1 MFVPFSLLPYRT
13 AYLGFL
19 LLNLLLLAL
28 AFLML
33 QPRLRGLSRVW
44 PGLPPALFLGFYPVA
59 LALMQGQDSIL
70 LLALLAAALVS
81 LERNRD
87 LTAGALAGVGLFR
100 FQIVVPIVLLF
111 LLWRRWRFVK
121 GFMFSA
127 ILVGLLS
134 FITSGWAETV
144 VFVHSLLSVG
154 AGLPAVPG
162 EINFPLRINIM
173 ANLRG
178 LIYGLAS
185 LRVPQRWLQ
194 VTTLLLSSLVVISVR
209 ARGRQQPGGDALVL
223 AITAGVVVSYYLFIH
238 DLSILLIPIVL
249 TLDRFISRNG
259 TGEPFGRAAA
269 AISALLFVAPMCIL
283 GIPAIL
289 IGIQLAGWVGF
300 FRVIVDGH
308 ADFRQLY
315 IAGYMVRTGHSH
327 QLYDYNAQKR
337 FQDALVSQEQIA
349 LPFNHLAYEALLFAA
364 FSMLPFKTAY
374 ISFLFFNVA
383 LLWVSFRLLRPR
395 LAALAGVWPWLPGAI
410 FISFLPISAAL
421 MQGQDSIVLLTLLA
435 GASVLLDQK
444 RDLPAGVL
452 VALGLA
458 KFQICLPIALLF
470 LAWRK

>member
-1 MFVPFSLLPYRT
+1 MLSSTDTVISQLSQFRRTHYVQDILLGILPIIFCMQFLAWLTFLPKALRGHADFRQLYVAGYMVRTGHRTQLYDYAAQTYFQNTLVSNDERALPFIRPAYQALMFVPFSLLPYRT

-19 LLNLLLLAL
+19 LLNVLLLAL
-28 AFLML
+28 AFLIL
-33 QPRLRGLSRVW
+33 QPRLRVLSRVW

-87 LTAGALAGVGLFR
+87 LTAGALAGVGLFK

-162 EINFPLRINIM
+162 GINFPLRINIM

-185 LRVPQRWLQ
+185 LRAPQRWLQ

-269 AISALLFVAPMCIL
+269 AISALLFVAPMCIFV
-283 GIPAIL
+283 IPAH
-289 IGIQLAGWVGF
+289 F
-300 FRVIVDGH
+300 
-308 ADFRQLY
+308 Y
-315 IAGYMVRTGHSH
+315 
-327 QLYDYNAQKR
+327 
-337 FQDALVSQEQIA
+337 LVSVLICA
-349 LPFNHLAYEALLFAA
+349 
-364 FSMLPFKTAY
+364 
-374 ISFLFFNVA
+374 FLFV
-383 LLWVSFRLLRPR
+383 LMKLMKRLPEQSWQ
-395 LAALAGVWPWLPGAI
+395 AE
-410 FISFLPISAAL
+410 
-421 MQGQDSIVLLTLLA
+421 
-435 GASVLLDQK
+435 
-444 RDLPAGVL
+444 
-452 VALGLA
+452 
-458 KFQICLPIALLF
+458 
-470 LAWRK
+470 

>member
-1 MFVPFSLLPYRT
+1 MLSSTDTVISQLSQFRRTHYVQDILLGILPIIFCMQFLAWLTFLPKALRGHADFRQLYVAGYMVRTGHRTQLYDYAAQAYFQNTLVSNDERALPFIRPAYQALMFVPFSLLPYRT

-87 LTAGALAGVGLFR
+87 LTAGALAGVGLFK

-185 LRVPQRWLQ
+185 LRAPQRWLQ

-209 ARGRQQPGGDALVL
+209 ARGRQQRGGGALVL
-223 AITAGVVVSYYLFIH
+223 AITAGVLVSYYLFIH

-269 AISALLFVAPMCIL
+269 AISALLFVAPMCIFV
-283 GIPAIL
+283 IPAH
-289 IGIQLAGWVGF
+289 F
-300 FRVIVDGH
+300 
-308 ADFRQLY
+308 Y
-315 IAGYMVRTGHSH
+315 
-327 QLYDYNAQKR
+327 
-337 FQDALVSQEQIA
+337 LVSVLICA
-349 LPFNHLAYEALLFAA
+349 
-364 FSMLPFKTAY
+364 
-374 ISFLFFNVA
+374 FLFV
-383 LLWVSFRLLRPR
+383 LMKRLPEQSWQ
-395 LAALAGVWPWLPGAI
+395 AE
-410 FISFLPISAAL
+410 
-421 MQGQDSIVLLTLLA
+421 
-435 GASVLLDQK
+435 
-444 RDLPAGVL
+444 
-452 VALGLA
+452 
-458 KFQICLPIALLF
+458 
-470 LAWRK
+470 

>member
-1 MFVPFSLLPYRT
+1 VQDILLGILPIIFCMQFLAWLTFLPKALRGHADFRQLYVAGYMVRTGHRTQLYDYAAQTFFQNALVSNGELALPFIRPAYQALLFVPFSLFSYRT

-19 LLNLLLLAL
+19 LLNVLLLAL
-28 AFLML
+28 AFLIL

-87 LTAGALAGVGLFR
+87 LTAGALAGVGLFK

-185 LRVPQRWLQ
+185 LRAPQRWLQ
-194 VTTLLLSSLVVISVR
+194 VTTLLLSSIVVISVR
-209 ARGRQQPGGDALVL
+209 ARGRQQRGGDALVL

-269 AISALLFVAPMCIL
+269 AISALLFVAPMCIFV
-283 GIPAIL
+283 IPAH
-289 IGIQLAGWVGF
+289 F
-300 FRVIVDGH
+300 
-308 ADFRQLY
+308 Y
-315 IAGYMVRTGHSH
+315 
-327 QLYDYNAQKR
+327 
-337 FQDALVSQEQIA
+337 LVSVLICA
-349 LPFNHLAYEALLFAA
+349 
-364 FSMLPFKTAY
+364 
-374 ISFLFFNVA
+374 FLFV
-383 LLWVSFRLLRPR
+383 LMKRLPEQSWQ
-395 LAALAGVWPWLPGAI
+395 AE
-410 FISFLPISAAL
+410 
-421 MQGQDSIVLLTLLA
+421 
-435 GASVLLDQK
+435 
-444 RDLPAGVL
+444 
-452 VALGLA
+452 
-458 KFQICLPIALLF
+458 
-470 LAWRK
+470 

>member
-1 MFVPFSLLPYRT
+1 MQDILLGILPIIFCMQFLAWLTFLPKALRGHADFRQLYVAGYMVRTGHRTQLYDYAAQAYFQNTLVSNDERALPFIRPAYQALMFVPFSLLPYRT

-87 LTAGALAGVGLFR
+87 LTAGALAGVGLFK

-194 VTTLLLSSLVVISVR
+194 VTTLLLSSIVVISVR
-209 ARGRQQPGGDALVL
+209 ARGRQQRGGDALVL

-269 AISALLFVAPMCIL
+269 AISALLFVAPMCIFV
-283 GIPAIL
+283 IPAH
-289 IGIQLAGWVGF
+289 F
-300 FRVIVDGH
+300 
-308 ADFRQLY
+308 Y
-315 IAGYMVRTGHSH
+315 
-327 QLYDYNAQKR
+327 
-337 FQDALVSQEQIA
+337 LVSVLICA
-349 LPFNHLAYEALLFAA
+349 
-364 FSMLPFKTAY
+364 
-374 ISFLFFNVA
+374 FLFV
-383 LLWVSFRLLRPR
+383 LMKRLSEQSRQ
-395 LAALAGVWPWLPGAI
+395 AE
-410 FISFLPISAAL
+410 
-421 MQGQDSIVLLTLLA
+421 
-435 GASVLLDQK
+435 
-444 RDLPAGVL
+444 
-452 VALGLA
+452 
-458 KFQICLPIALLF
+458 
-470 LAWRK
+470 

>member
-1 MFVPFSLLPYRT
+1 MQDILLGILPIIFCMQFLAWLTFLPKALRGHADFRQLYVAGYMVRTGHRTQLYDYAAQTYFQNTLVSNDERALPFIRPAYQALMFVPFSLLPYRT

-19 LLNLLLLAL
+19 LLNVLLLAL
-28 AFLML
+28 AFLIL

-87 LTAGALAGVGLFR
+87 LTAGALAGVGLFK

-185 LRVPQRWLQ
+185 LRAPQRWLQ

-209 ARGRQQPGGDALVL
+209 ARGRQQRGGDALVL

-269 AISALLFVAPMCIL
+269 AISALLFVAPMCIFV
-283 GIPAIL
+283 IPAH
-289 IGIQLAGWVGF
+289 F
-300 FRVIVDGH
+300 
-308 ADFRQLY
+308 Y
-315 IAGYMVRTGHSH
+315 
-327 QLYDYNAQKR
+327 
-337 FQDALVSQEQIA
+337 LVSVLICA
-349 LPFNHLAYEALLFAA
+349 
-364 FSMLPFKTAY
+364 
-374 ISFLFFNVA
+374 FLFV
-383 LLWVSFRLLRPR
+383 LMKRLPEQSWQ
-395 LAALAGVWPWLPGAI
+395 AE
-410 FISFLPISAAL
+410 
-421 MQGQDSIVLLTLLA
+421 
-435 GASVLLDQK
+435 
-444 RDLPAGVL
+444 
-452 VALGLA
+452 
-458 KFQICLPIALLF
+458 
-470 LAWRK
+470 

>member
-1 MFVPFSLLPYRT
+1 MLSSTGTVVSELNQFRRTHYVQDILLGILPIIFCMQFLAWLTFLPKALRGHADFRQLYVAGYMVRTGHRTQLYDYAAQAYFQNTLVSNDERALPFIRPAYQALMFVPFSLLPYRT

-19 LLNLLLLAL
+19 LLNVLLLAL
-28 AFLML
+28 AFLIL

-87 LTAGALAGVGLFR
+87 LTAGALAGVGLFK

-185 LRVPQRWLQ
+185 LRLPQRWLQ
-194 VTTLLLSSLVVISVR
+194 VTTLLLSSIVVISVR
-209 ARGRQQPGGDALVL
+209 ARGRQQRGGDALVL

-269 AISALLFVAPMCIL
+269 AISALLFVAPMCIFV
-283 GIPAIL
+283 IPAH
-289 IGIQLAGWVGF
+289 F
-300 FRVIVDGH
+300 
-308 ADFRQLY
+308 Y
-315 IAGYMVRTGHSH
+315 
-327 QLYDYNAQKR
+327 
-337 FQDALVSQEQIA
+337 LVSVLICA
-349 LPFNHLAYEALLFAA
+349 
-364 FSMLPFKTAY
+364 
-374 ISFLFFNVA
+374 FLFV
-383 LLWVSFRLLRPR
+383 LMKRLPEQSWQ
-395 LAALAGVWPWLPGAI
+395 AE
-410 FISFLPISAAL
+410 
-421 MQGQDSIVLLTLLA
+421 
-435 GASVLLDQK
+435 
-444 RDLPAGVL
+444 
-452 VALGLA
+452 
-458 KFQICLPIALLF
+458 
-470 LAWRK
+470 

>member
-1 MFVPFSLLPYRT
+1 MLSSTGTVVSELSQFRRTHYVQDILLGILPIIFCMQFLAWLTFLPKALRGHADFRQLYVAGYMVRTGHRTQLYDYAAQTYFQNTLVSNDERALPFIRPAYQALMFVPFSLLPYRT

-28 AFLML
+28 AFLIL

-87 LTAGALAGVGLFR
+87 LTAGALAGVGLFK

-185 LRVPQRWLQ
+185 LRAPQRWLQ

-209 ARGRQQPGGDALVL
+209 ARGRQQRGGDALVL

-269 AISALLFVAPMCIL
+269 AISALLFVAPMCIFV
-283 GIPAIL
+283 IPAH
-289 IGIQLAGWVGF
+289 F
-300 FRVIVDGH
+300 
-308 ADFRQLY
+308 Y
-315 IAGYMVRTGHSH
+315 
-327 QLYDYNAQKR
+327 
-337 FQDALVSQEQIA
+337 LVSVLICA
-349 LPFNHLAYEALLFAA
+349 
-364 FSMLPFKTAY
+364 
-374 ISFLFFNVA
+374 FLFV
-383 LLWVSFRLLRPR
+383 LMKRLPEQSWQ
-395 LAALAGVWPWLPGAI
+395 AE
-410 FISFLPISAAL
+410 
-421 MQGQDSIVLLTLLA
+421 
-435 GASVLLDQK
+435 
-444 RDLPAGVL
+444 
-452 VALGLA
+452 
-458 KFQICLPIALLF
+458 
-470 LAWRK
+470 

>member
-1 MFVPFSLLPYRT
+1 MLASTDTVSGKVKQSRRTHYVQDILLGILPIVFCMQFLAWLTFLPKALRGHADFRQLYVAGYMVRTGHRTQLYDYAAQTYFQNTLVSNDERALPFIRPAYQALMFVPFSLLPYRT

-19 LLNLLLLAL
+19 LLNVLLLAL
-28 AFLML
+28 AFLIL

-87 LTAGALAGVGLFR
+87 LTAGALAGVGLFK

-185 LRVPQRWLQ
+185 LRAPQRWLQ
-194 VTTLLLSSLVVISVR
+194 VTTLLLSSIVVISVR
-209 ARGRQQPGGDALVL
+209 ARGRQQRGGDALVL

-269 AISALLFVAPMCIL
+269 AISALLFVAPMCIFV
-283 GIPAIL
+283 IPAH
-289 IGIQLAGWVGF
+289 F
-300 FRVIVDGH
+300 
-308 ADFRQLY
+308 Y
-315 IAGYMVRTGHSH
+315 
-327 QLYDYNAQKR
+327 
-337 FQDALVSQEQIA
+337 LVSVLICA
-349 LPFNHLAYEALLFAA
+349 
-364 FSMLPFKTAY
+364 
-374 ISFLFFNVA
+374 FLFV
-383 LLWVSFRLLRPR
+383 LMKRLPEQSWQ
-395 LAALAGVWPWLPGAI
+395 AE
-410 FISFLPISAAL
+410 
-421 MQGQDSIVLLTLLA
+421 
-435 GASVLLDQK
+435 
-444 RDLPAGVL
+444 
-452 VALGLA
+452 
-458 KFQICLPIALLF
+458 
-470 LAWRK
+470 

>member
-1 MFVPFSLLPYRT
+1 MLSSTDTVVSQQSQFRRTHYVQDILLGILPIIFCMQFLAWLTFLPKALRGHADFRQLYVAGYMVRTGHRTQLYDYAAQTYFQNTLVSNDERALPFIRPAYQALMFVPFSLLPYRT

-19 LLNLLLLAL
+19 LLNVLLLAL
-28 AFLML
+28 AFLIL

-87 LTAGALAGVGLFR
+87 LTAGALAGVGLFK

-185 LRVPQRWLQ
+185 LRAPQRWLQ

-209 ARGRQQPGGDALVL
+209 ARGRQQRGGDALVL

-269 AISALLFVAPMCIL
+269 AISALLFVAPMCIFV
-283 GIPAIL
+283 IPAH
-289 IGIQLAGWVGF
+289 F
-300 FRVIVDGH
+300 
-308 ADFRQLY
+308 Y
-315 IAGYMVRTGHSH
+315 
-327 QLYDYNAQKR
+327 
-337 FQDALVSQEQIA
+337 LVSVLICA
-349 LPFNHLAYEALLFAA
+349 
-364 FSMLPFKTAY
+364 
-374 ISFLFFNVA
+374 FLFV
-383 LLWVSFRLLRPR
+383 LMKRLPEQSWQ
-395 LAALAGVWPWLPGAI
+395 AE
-410 FISFLPISAAL
+410 
-421 MQGQDSIVLLTLLA
+421 
-435 GASVLLDQK
+435 
-444 RDLPAGVL
+444 
-452 VALGLA
+452 
-458 KFQICLPIALLF
+458 
-470 LAWRK
+470 

>member
-1 MFVPFSLLPYRT
+1 MQDILLGILPIVFCMQFLAWLTFLPKALRGHADFRQLYVAGYMVRTGHRTQLYDYAAQTYFQNTLVSNDERALPFIRPAYQALMFVPFSLLPYRT

-19 LLNLLLLAL
+19 LLNVLLLAL
-28 AFLML
+28 AFLIL

-87 LTAGALAGVGLFR
+87 LTAGALAGVGLFK

-185 LRVPQRWLQ
+185 LRAPQRWLQ

-209 ARGRQQPGGDALVL
+209 ARGRQQRGGGALVL
-223 AITAGVVVSYYLFIH
+223 AITAGVLVSYYLFIH

-269 AISALLFVAPMCIL
+269 AISALLFVAPMCIFV
-283 GIPAIL
+283 IPAH
-289 IGIQLAGWVGF
+289 F
-300 FRVIVDGH
+300 
-308 ADFRQLY
+308 Y
-315 IAGYMVRTGHSH
+315 
-327 QLYDYNAQKR
+327 
-337 FQDALVSQEQIA
+337 LVSVLICA
-349 LPFNHLAYEALLFAA
+349 
-364 FSMLPFKTAY
+364 
-374 ISFLFFNVA
+374 FLFV
-383 LLWVSFRLLRPR
+383 LMKRLPEQSWQ
-395 LAALAGVWPWLPGAI
+395 AE
-410 FISFLPISAAL
+410 
-421 MQGQDSIVLLTLLA
+421 
-435 GASVLLDQK
+435 
-444 RDLPAGVL
+444 
-452 VALGLA
+452 
-458 KFQICLPIALLF
+458 
-470 LAWRK
+470 

>member
-1 MFVPFSLLPYRT
+1 MQDILLGILPIIFCMQFLAWLTFLPKALRGHADFRQLYVAGYMVRTGHRTQLYDYAAQAYFQNTLVSNDERALPFIRPAYQALMFVPFSLLPYRT

-87 LTAGALAGVGLFR
+87 LTAGALAGVGLFK

-185 LRVPQRWLQ
+185 LRAPQRWLQ

-209 ARGRQQPGGDALVL
+209 ARGRQQRGGGALVL
-223 AITAGVVVSYYLFIH
+223 AITAGVLVSYYLFIH

-269 AISALLFVAPMCIL
+269 AISALLFVAPMCIFV
-283 GIPAIL
+283 IPAH
-289 IGIQLAGWVGF
+289 F
-300 FRVIVDGH
+300 
-308 ADFRQLY
+308 Y
-315 IAGYMVRTGHSH
+315 
-327 QLYDYNAQKR
+327 
-337 FQDALVSQEQIA
+337 LVSVLICA
-349 LPFNHLAYEALLFAA
+349 
-364 FSMLPFKTAY
+364 
-374 ISFLFFNVA
+374 FLFV
-383 LLWVSFRLLRPR
+383 LMKRLPEQSWQ
-395 LAALAGVWPWLPGAI
+395 AE
-410 FISFLPISAAL
+410 
-421 MQGQDSIVLLTLLA
+421 
-435 GASVLLDQK
+435 
-444 RDLPAGVL
+444 
-452 VALGLA
+452 
-458 KFQICLPIALLF
+458 
-470 LAWRK
+470 

>member
-1 MFVPFSLLPYRT
+1 VQDILLGILPIVFCMQFLAWLTFLPKALRGHADFRQLYVAGYMVRTGHRTQLYDYAAQTYFQNTLVSNDERALPFIRPAYQALMFVPFSLLPYRT

-19 LLNLLLLAL
+19 LLNVLLLAL
-28 AFLML
+28 AFLIL

-87 LTAGALAGVGLFR
+87 LTAGALAGVGLFK

-185 LRVPQRWLQ
+185 LRAPQRWLQ

-209 ARGRQQPGGDALVL
+209 ARGRQQRGGDALVL

-269 AISALLFVAPMCIL
+269 AISALLFVAPMCIFV
-283 GIPAIL
+283 IPAH
-289 IGIQLAGWVGF
+289 F
-300 FRVIVDGH
+300 
-308 ADFRQLY
+308 Y
-315 IAGYMVRTGHSH
+315 
-327 QLYDYNAQKR
+327 
-337 FQDALVSQEQIA
+337 LVSVLICA
-349 LPFNHLAYEALLFAA
+349 
-364 FSMLPFKTAY
+364 
-374 ISFLFFNVA
+374 FLFV
-383 LLWVSFRLLRPR
+383 LMKRLSEQSRQ
-395 LAALAGVWPWLPGAI
+395 AE
-410 FISFLPISAAL
+410 
-421 MQGQDSIVLLTLLA
+421 
-435 GASVLLDQK
+435 
-444 RDLPAGVL
+444 
-452 VALGLA
+452 
-458 KFQICLPIALLF
+458 
-470 LAWRK
+470 

>member
-1 MFVPFSLLPYRT
+1 MQDILLGILPIIFCMQFLAWLTFLPKALRGHADFRQLYVAGYMVRTGHRTQLYDYAAQTYFQNTLVSNDERALPFIRPAYQALMFVPFSLLPYRT

-19 LLNLLLLAL
+19 LLNVLLLAL
-28 AFLML
+28 AFLIL

-87 LTAGALAGVGLFR
+87 LTAGALAGVGLFK

-185 LRVPQRWLQ
+185 LRAPQRWLQ
-194 VTTLLLSSLVVISVR
+194 VTTLLLSSIVVISVR
-209 ARGRQQPGGDALVL
+209 ARGRQQRGGDALVL

-269 AISALLFVAPMCIL
+269 AISALLFVAPMCIFV
-283 GIPAIL
+283 IPAH
-289 IGIQLAGWVGF
+289 F
-300 FRVIVDGH
+300 
-308 ADFRQLY
+308 Y
-315 IAGYMVRTGHSH
+315 
-327 QLYDYNAQKR
+327 
-337 FQDALVSQEQIA
+337 LVSVLICA
-349 LPFNHLAYEALLFAA
+349 
-364 FSMLPFKTAY
+364 
-374 ISFLFFNVA
+374 FLFV
-383 LLWVSFRLLRPR
+383 LMKRLPEQSWQ
-395 LAALAGVWPWLPGAI
+395 AE
-410 FISFLPISAAL
+410 
-421 MQGQDSIVLLTLLA
+421 
-435 GASVLLDQK
+435 
-444 RDLPAGVL
+444 
-452 VALGLA
+452 
-458 KFQICLPIALLF
+458 
-470 LAWRK
+470 

>member
-1 MFVPFSLLPYRT
+1 MLSSTDTVVSQLSQFRRTHYVQDILLGILPIVFCMQFLAWLTFLPKALRGHADFRQLYVAGYMVRTGHRTQLYDYAAQTYFQNTLVSNDERALPFIRPAYQALMFVPFSLLPYRT

-87 LTAGALAGVGLFR
+87 LTAGALAGVGLFK

-134 FITSGWAETV
+134 FITCGWAEMV

-209 ARGRQQPGGDALVL
+209 ARGRQQRGGDALVL

-269 AISALLFVAPMCIL
+269 AISALLFVAPMCIFV
-283 GIPAIL
+283 IPAH
-289 IGIQLAGWVGF
+289 F
-300 FRVIVDGH
+300 
-308 ADFRQLY
+308 Y
-315 IAGYMVRTGHSH
+315 
-327 QLYDYNAQKR
+327 
-337 FQDALVSQEQIA
+337 LVSVLICA
-349 LPFNHLAYEALLFAA
+349 
-364 FSMLPFKTAY
+364 
-374 ISFLFFNVA
+374 FLFV
-383 LLWVSFRLLRPR
+383 LMKRLPEQSWQ
-395 LAALAGVWPWLPGAI
+395 AE
-410 FISFLPISAAL
+410 
-421 MQGQDSIVLLTLLA
+421 
-435 GASVLLDQK
+435 
-444 RDLPAGVL
+444 
-452 VALGLA
+452 
-458 KFQICLPIALLF
+458 
-470 LAWRK
+470 

>member
-1 MFVPFSLLPYRT
+1 MQDILLGILPIIFCMQFLAWLTFLPKALRGHADFRQLYVAGYMVRTGHRTQLYDYAAQTYFQNTLVSNDERALPFIRPAYQALMFVPFSLLPYRT

-87 LTAGALAGVGLFR
+87 LTAGALAGVGLFK

-185 LRVPQRWLQ
+185 LRAPQRWLQ
-194 VTTLLLSSLVVISVR
+194 VTTLLLSSIVVISVR
-209 ARGRQQPGGDALVL
+209 ARGRQQRGGDALVL

-269 AISALLFVAPMCIL
+269 AISALLFVAPMCIFV
-283 GIPAIL
+283 IPAH
-289 IGIQLAGWVGF
+289 F
-300 FRVIVDGH
+300 
-308 ADFRQLY
+308 Y
-315 IAGYMVRTGHSH
+315 
-327 QLYDYNAQKR
+327 
-337 FQDALVSQEQIA
+337 LVSVLICA
-349 LPFNHLAYEALLFAA
+349 
-364 FSMLPFKTAY
+364 
-374 ISFLFFNVA
+374 FLFV
-383 LLWVSFRLLRPR
+383 LMKRLPEQSWQ
-395 LAALAGVWPWLPGAI
+395 AE
-410 FISFLPISAAL
+410 
-421 MQGQDSIVLLTLLA
+421 
-435 GASVLLDQK
+435 
-444 RDLPAGVL
+444 
-452 VALGLA
+452 
-458 KFQICLPIALLF
+458 
-470 LAWRK
+470 

>member
-1 MFVPFSLLPYRT
+1 MLSSTGTVVSELNQFRRTHYVQDILLGILPIIFCMQFLAWLTFLPKALRGHADFRQLYVAGYMVRTGHRTQLYDYAAQAYFQNTLVSNDERALPFIRPAYQALMFVPFSLLPYRT

-87 LTAGALAGVGLFR
+87 LTAGALAGVGLFK

-209 ARGRQQPGGDALVL
+209 ARGRQQRGGDALVL

-269 AISALLFVAPMCIL
+269 AISALLFVAPMCIFV
-283 GIPAIL
+283 IPAH
-289 IGIQLAGWVGF
+289 F
-300 FRVIVDGH
+300 
-308 ADFRQLY
+308 Y
-315 IAGYMVRTGHSH
+315 
-327 QLYDYNAQKR
+327 
-337 FQDALVSQEQIA
+337 LVSVLICA
-349 LPFNHLAYEALLFAA
+349 
-364 FSMLPFKTAY
+364 
-374 ISFLFFNVA
+374 FLFV
-383 LLWVSFRLLRPR
+383 LMKRLPEQSWQ
-395 LAALAGVWPWLPGAI
+395 AE
-410 FISFLPISAAL
+410 
-421 MQGQDSIVLLTLLA
+421 
-435 GASVLLDQK
+435 
-444 RDLPAGVL
+444 
-452 VALGLA
+452 
-458 KFQICLPIALLF
+458 
-470 LAWRK
+470 

>member
-1 MFVPFSLLPYRT
+1 MLSSTDTVISQLSQFRRTHYVQDILLGILPIVFCMQFLAWLTFLPKALRGHADFRQLYVAGYMVRTGHRTQLYDYAAQTYFQNTLVSNDERALPFIRPAYQALMFVPFSLLPYRT

-19 LLNLLLLAL
+19 LLNVLLLAL
-28 AFLML
+28 AFLIL

-87 LTAGALAGVGLFR
+87 LTAGALAGVGLFK

-134 FITSGWAETV
+134 FITCGWAEMV

-185 LRVPQRWLQ
+185 LRAPQRWLQ
-194 VTTLLLSSLVVISVR
+194 VTTLLLSSIVVISVR

-259 TGEPFGRAAA
+259 TGEPFGRRAAA
-269 AISALLFVAPMCIL
+269 AISALLFVAPICIFV
-283 GIPAIL
+283 IPAH
-289 IGIQLAGWVGF
+289 F
-300 FRVIVDGH
+300 
-308 ADFRQLY
+308 Y
-315 IAGYMVRTGHSH
+315 
-327 QLYDYNAQKR
+327 
-337 FQDALVSQEQIA
+337 LVSVLICA
-349 LPFNHLAYEALLFAA
+349 
-364 FSMLPFKTAY
+364 
-374 ISFLFFNVA
+374 FLFV
-383 LLWVSFRLLRPR
+383 LMKRLPEQSWQ
-395 LAALAGVWPWLPGAI
+395 AE
-410 FISFLPISAAL
+410 
-421 MQGQDSIVLLTLLA
+421 
-435 GASVLLDQK
+435 
-444 RDLPAGVL
+444 
-452 VALGLA
+452 
-458 KFQICLPIALLF
+458 
-470 LAWRK
+470 

>member
-1 MFVPFSLLPYRT
+1 MQDILLGILPIIFCMQFLAWLTFLPKALRGHADFRQLYVAGYMVRTGHRRQLYDYAAQTYFQNTLVSNDERALPFIRPAYQALMFVPFSLLPYRT

-19 LLNLLLLAL
+19 LLNVLLLAL
-28 AFLML
+28 AFLIL

-87 LTAGALAGVGLFR
+87 LTAGALAGVGLFK

-185 LRVPQRWLQ
+185 LRAPQRWLQ

-209 ARGRQQPGGDALVL
+209 ARGRQQRGGDALVL

-269 AISALLFVAPMCIL
+269 AISALLFVAPMCIFV
-283 GIPAIL
+283 IPAH
-289 IGIQLAGWVGF
+289 F
-300 FRVIVDGH
+300 
-308 ADFRQLY
+308 Y
-315 IAGYMVRTGHSH
+315 
-327 QLYDYNAQKR
+327 
-337 FQDALVSQEQIA
+337 LVSVLICA
-349 LPFNHLAYEALLFAA
+349 
-364 FSMLPFKTAY
+364 
-374 ISFLFFNVA
+374 FLFV
-383 LLWVSFRLLRPR
+383 LMKRLPEQSWQ
-395 LAALAGVWPWLPGAI
+395 AE
-410 FISFLPISAAL
+410 
-421 MQGQDSIVLLTLLA
+421 
-435 GASVLLDQK
+435 
-444 RDLPAGVL
+444 
-452 VALGLA
+452 
-458 KFQICLPIALLF
+458 
-470 LAWRK
+470 

>member
-1 MFVPFSLLPYRT
+1 MQDILLGILPIVFCMQFLAWLTFLPKALRGHADFRQLYVAGYMVRTGHRTQLYDYAAQTYFQNTLVSNDERALPFIRPAYQALMFVPFSLLPYRT

-19 LLNLLLLAL
+19 LLNVLLLAL
-28 AFLML
+28 AFLIL

-87 LTAGALAGVGLFR
+87 LTAGALAGVGLFK

-185 LRVPQRWLQ
+185 LRAPQRWLQ
-194 VTTLLLSSLVVISVR
+194 VTTLLLSSIVVISVR
-209 ARGRQQPGGDALVL
+209 ARGRQQRGGDALVL

-269 AISALLFVAPMCIL
+269 AISALLFVAPMCIFV
-283 GIPAIL
+283 IPAH
-289 IGIQLAGWVGF
+289 F
-300 FRVIVDGH
+300 
-308 ADFRQLY
+308 Y
-315 IAGYMVRTGHSH
+315 
-327 QLYDYNAQKR
+327 
-337 FQDALVSQEQIA
+337 LVSVLICA
-349 LPFNHLAYEALLFAA
+349 
-364 FSMLPFKTAY
+364 
-374 ISFLFFNVA
+374 FLFV
-383 LLWVSFRLLRPR
+383 LMKRLPEQSWQ
-395 LAALAGVWPWLPGAI
+395 AE
-410 FISFLPISAAL
+410 
-421 MQGQDSIVLLTLLA
+421 
-435 GASVLLDQK
+435 
-444 RDLPAGVL
+444 
-452 VALGLA
+452 
-458 KFQICLPIALLF
+458 
-470 LAWRK
+470 

>member
-1 MFVPFSLLPYRT
+1 MQDILLGILPIIFCMQFLAWLTFLPKALRGHADFRQLYVAGYMVRTGHRTQLYDYAAQAYFQNTLVSNDERALPFIRPAYQALMFVPFSLLPYRT

-87 LTAGALAGVGLFR
+87 LTAGALAGVGLFK

-185 LRVPQRWLQ
+185 LRAPQRWLQ
-194 VTTLLLSSLVVISVR
+194 VTTLLLSSIVVISVR

-269 AISALLFVAPMCIL
+269 AISALLFVAPMCIFV
-283 GIPAIL
+283 IPAH
-289 IGIQLAGWVGF
+289 F
-300 FRVIVDGH
+300 
-308 ADFRQLY
+308 Y
-315 IAGYMVRTGHSH
+315 
-327 QLYDYNAQKR
+327 
-337 FQDALVSQEQIA
+337 LVSVLICA
-349 LPFNHLAYEALLFAA
+349 
-364 FSMLPFKTAY
+364 
-374 ISFLFFNVA
+374 FLFV
-383 LLWVSFRLLRPR
+383 LMKRLPEQSRQ
-395 LAALAGVWPWLPGAI
+395 AE
-410 FISFLPISAAL
+410 
-421 MQGQDSIVLLTLLA
+421 
-435 GASVLLDQK
+435 
-444 RDLPAGVL
+444 
-452 VALGLA
+452 
-458 KFQICLPIALLF
+458 
-470 LAWRK
+470 

>member
-1 MFVPFSLLPYRT
+1 MQDILLGILPIIFCMQFLAWLTFLPKALRGHADFRQLYVAGYMVRTGHRTQLYDYAAQAYFQNTLVSNDERALPFIRPAYQALMFVPFSLLPYRT

-28 AFLML
+28 AFLIL

-44 PGLPPALFLGFYPVA
+44 PGLPPALFLGFYPIA

-87 LTAGALAGVGLFR
+87 LTAGALAGVGLFK

-185 LRVPQRWLQ
+185 LRAPQRWLQ
-194 VTTLLLSSLVVISVR
+194 VTTLLLSSIVVISVR
-209 ARGRQQPGGDALVL
+209 ARGRQQRGGDALVL

-269 AISALLFVAPMCIL
+269 AISALLFVAPMCIFV
-283 GIPAIL
+283 IPAH
-289 IGIQLAGWVGF
+289 F
-300 FRVIVDGH
+300 
-308 ADFRQLY
+308 Y
-315 IAGYMVRTGHSH
+315 
-327 QLYDYNAQKR
+327 
-337 FQDALVSQEQIA
+337 LVSVLICA
-349 LPFNHLAYEALLFAA
+349 
-364 FSMLPFKTAY
+364 
-374 ISFLFFNVA
+374 FLFV
-383 LLWVSFRLLRPR
+383 LMKRLPEQSWQ
-395 LAALAGVWPWLPGAI
+395 AE
-410 FISFLPISAAL
+410 
-421 MQGQDSIVLLTLLA
+421 
-435 GASVLLDQK
+435 
-444 RDLPAGVL
+444 
-452 VALGLA
+452 
-458 KFQICLPIALLF
+458 
-470 LAWRK
+470 

>member
-1 MFVPFSLLPYRT
+1 MLSSTGTVVSELNQFRRTHYVQDILLGILPIIFCIQFLAWLTFLPKALRGHADFRQLYVAGYMVRTGHRTQLYDYAAQTYFQNTLVSNDERALPFIRPAYQALMFVPFSLLPYRT

-87 LTAGALAGVGLFR
+87 LTAGALAGVGLFK

-185 LRVPQRWLQ
+185 LRAPQRWLQ

-209 ARGRQQPGGDALVL
+209 ARGRQQRGGDALVL

-269 AISALLFVAPMCIL
+269 AISALLFVAPMCIFV
-283 GIPAIL
+283 IPAH
-289 IGIQLAGWVGF
+289 F
-300 FRVIVDGH
+300 
-308 ADFRQLY
+308 Y
-315 IAGYMVRTGHSH
+315 
-327 QLYDYNAQKR
+327 
-337 FQDALVSQEQIA
+337 LVSVLICA
-349 LPFNHLAYEALLFAA
+349 
-364 FSMLPFKTAY
+364 
-374 ISFLFFNVA
+374 FLFV
-383 LLWVSFRLLRPR
+383 LMKRLPEQSWQ
-395 LAALAGVWPWLPGAI
+395 AE
-410 FISFLPISAAL
+410 
-421 MQGQDSIVLLTLLA
+421 
-435 GASVLLDQK
+435 
-444 RDLPAGVL
+444 
-452 VALGLA
+452 
-458 KFQICLPIALLF
+458 
-470 LAWRK
+470 

>member
-1 MFVPFSLLPYRT
+1 MLSSTDTVVSQLSQSRRTHYVQDILLGILPIVFCMQFLAWLTFLPKALRGHADFRQLYVAGYMVRTGHRTQLYDYAAQAYFQNTLVSNDERALPFIRPAYQALMFVPFSLLPYRT

-87 LTAGALAGVGLFR
+87 LTAGALAGVGLFK

-194 VTTLLLSSLVVISVR
+194 VTTLLLSSIVVISVR
-209 ARGRQQPGGDALVL
+209 ARGRQQRGGDALVL

-269 AISALLFVAPMCIL
+269 AISALLFVAPMCIFV
-283 GIPAIL
+283 IPAH
-289 IGIQLAGWVGF
+289 F
-300 FRVIVDGH
+300 
-308 ADFRQLY
+308 Y
-315 IAGYMVRTGHSH
+315 
-327 QLYDYNAQKR
+327 
-337 FQDALVSQEQIA
+337 LVSVLICA
-349 LPFNHLAYEALLFAA
+349 
-364 FSMLPFKTAY
+364 
-374 ISFLFFNVA
+374 FLF
-383 LLWVSFRLLRPR
+383 
-395 LAALAGVWPWLPGAI
+395 
-410 FISFLPISAAL
+410 
-421 MQGQDSIVLLTLLA
+421 
-435 GASVLLDQK
+435 
-444 RDLPAGVL
+444 VL
-452 VALGLA
+452 V
-458 KFQICLPIALLF
+458 KRLPEQSRQAE
-470 LAWRK
+470 

>member
-1 MFVPFSLLPYRT
+1 MQDILLGILPIVFCMQFLAWLTFLPKALRGHADFRQLYVAGYMVRTGHRTQLYDYAAQTYFQNTLVSNDERALPFIRPAYQALMFVPFSLLPYRT

-19 LLNLLLLAL
+19 LLNVLLLAL
-28 AFLML
+28 AFLIL

-87 LTAGALAGVGLFR
+87 LTAGALAGVGLFK

-185 LRVPQRWLQ
+185 LRAPQRWLQ

-209 ARGRQQPGGDALVL
+209 ARGRQQRGGDALIL

-269 AISALLFVAPMCIL
+269 AISALLFVAPMCIFV
-283 GIPAIL
+283 IPAH
-289 IGIQLAGWVGF
+289 F
-300 FRVIVDGH
+300 
-308 ADFRQLY
+308 Y
-315 IAGYMVRTGHSH
+315 
-327 QLYDYNAQKR
+327 
-337 FQDALVSQEQIA
+337 LVSVLICA
-349 LPFNHLAYEALLFAA
+349 
-364 FSMLPFKTAY
+364 
-374 ISFLFFNVA
+374 FLFV
-383 LLWVSFRLLRPR
+383 LMKRLPEQSWQ
-395 LAALAGVWPWLPGAI
+395 AE
-410 FISFLPISAAL
+410 
-421 MQGQDSIVLLTLLA
+421 
-435 GASVLLDQK
+435 
-444 RDLPAGVL
+444 
-452 VALGLA
+452 
-458 KFQICLPIALLF
+458 
-470 LAWRK
+470 

>member
-1 MFVPFSLLPYRT
+1 MQDILLGILPIIFCMQFLAWLTFLPKALRGHADFRQLYVAGYMVRTGHRTQLYDYAAQTYFQNTLVSNDESALPFIRPAYQALMFVPFSLLPYRT

-19 LLNLLLLAL
+19 LLNVLLLAL
-28 AFLML
+28 AFLIL

-87 LTAGALAGVGLFR
+87 LTAGALAGVGLFK

-185 LRVPQRWLQ
+185 LRLPQRWLQ
-194 VTTLLLSSLVVISVR
+194 VTTLLLSSIVVISVR
-209 ARGRQQPGGDALVL
+209 ARGRQQRGGDALVL

-269 AISALLFVAPMCIL
+269 AISALLFVAPMCIFV
-283 GIPAIL
+283 IPAH
-289 IGIQLAGWVGF
+289 F
-300 FRVIVDGH
+300 
-308 ADFRQLY
+308 Y
-315 IAGYMVRTGHSH
+315 
-327 QLYDYNAQKR
+327 
-337 FQDALVSQEQIA
+337 LVSVLICA
-349 LPFNHLAYEALLFAA
+349 
-364 FSMLPFKTAY
+364 
-374 ISFLFFNVA
+374 FLFV
-383 LLWVSFRLLRPR
+383 LMKRLPEQSWQ
-395 LAALAGVWPWLPGAI
+395 AE
-410 FISFLPISAAL
+410 
-421 MQGQDSIVLLTLLA
+421 
-435 GASVLLDQK
+435 
-444 RDLPAGVL
+444 
-452 VALGLA
+452 
-458 KFQICLPIALLF
+458 
-470 LAWRK
+470 

>member
-1 MFVPFSLLPYRT
+1 MLSSTDTVISQLSQFRRTHYVQDILLGILPIIFCMQFLAWLTFLPKALRGHADFRQLYVAGYMVRTGHRTQLYDYAAQAYFQNTLVSNDERALPFIRPAYQALMFVPFSLLPYRT

-19 LLNLLLLAL
+19 LLNVLLLAL
-28 AFLML
+28 AFLIL

-44 PGLPPALFLGFYPVA
+44 PGLPPALFLGFYPIA

-70 LLALLAAALVS
+70 LLGLLAAALVS

-87 LTAGALAGVGLFR
+87 LTAGALAGVGLFK

-209 ARGRQQPGGDALVL
+209 ARGRQQRGGDALVL

-259 TGEPFGRAAA
+259 TGEPFGRAGA
-269 AISALLFVAPMCIL
+269 AISALLFVAPMCIFV
-283 GIPAIL
+283 IPAH
-289 IGIQLAGWVGF
+289 F
-300 FRVIVDGH
+300 
-308 ADFRQLY
+308 Y
-315 IAGYMVRTGHSH
+315 
-327 QLYDYNAQKR
+327 
-337 FQDALVSQEQIA
+337 LVSVLICA
-349 LPFNHLAYEALLFAA
+349 
-364 FSMLPFKTAY
+364 
-374 ISFLFFNVA
+374 FLFV
-383 LLWVSFRLLRPR
+383 LMKRLPEQSWQ
-395 LAALAGVWPWLPGAI
+395 AE
-410 FISFLPISAAL
+410 
-421 MQGQDSIVLLTLLA
+421 
-435 GASVLLDQK
+435 
-444 RDLPAGVL
+444 
-452 VALGLA
+452 
-458 KFQICLPIALLF
+458 
-470 LAWRK
+470 

>member
-1 MFVPFSLLPYRT
+1 MLSSTDTVVSQLSQFRRTHYVQDILLGILPIVFCMQFLAWLTFLPKALRGHADFRQLYVAGYMVRTGHRTQLYDYAAQAYFQNTLVSNDERALPFIRPAYQALMFVPFSLLPYRT

-19 LLNLLLLAL
+19 LLNVLLLAL
-28 AFLML
+28 AFLIL

-70 LLALLAAALVS
+70 LLALLAAVLVS

-87 LTAGALAGVGLFR
+87 LTAGALAGVGLFK

-185 LRVPQRWLQ
+185 LRAPQRWLQ

-209 ARGRQQPGGDALVL
+209 ARGRQQRGGGALVL
-223 AITAGVVVSYYLFIH
+223 AITAGVLVSYYLFIH

-269 AISALLFVAPMCIL
+269 AISALLFVAPMCIFV
-283 GIPAIL
+283 IPAH
-289 IGIQLAGWVGF
+289 F
-300 FRVIVDGH
+300 
-308 ADFRQLY
+308 Y
-315 IAGYMVRTGHSH
+315 
-327 QLYDYNAQKR
+327 
-337 FQDALVSQEQIA
+337 LVSVLICA
-349 LPFNHLAYEALLFAA
+349 
-364 FSMLPFKTAY
+364 
-374 ISFLFFNVA
+374 FLFV
-383 LLWVSFRLLRPR
+383 LMKRLPEQSWQ
-395 LAALAGVWPWLPGAI
+395 AE
-410 FISFLPISAAL
+410 
-421 MQGQDSIVLLTLLA
+421 
-435 GASVLLDQK
+435 
-444 RDLPAGVL
+444 
-452 VALGLA
+452 
-458 KFQICLPIALLF
+458 
-470 LAWRK
+470 

>member
-1 MFVPFSLLPYRT
+1 MLSSTGTVVSELSQFRRTHYVQDILLGILPIVFCMQFLAWLTFLPKALRGHADFRQLYVAGYMVRTGHRTQLYDYAAQAYFQNTLVSNDERALPFIRPAYQALMFVPFSLLPYRT

-44 PGLPPALFLGFYPVA
+44 PGLPPALFLGFYPIA

-87 LTAGALAGVGLFR
+87 LTAGALAGVGLFK

-134 FITSGWAETV
+134 FITCGWAEMV

-194 VTTLLLSSLVVISVR
+194 VTTLLLSSIVVISVR
-209 ARGRQQPGGDALVL
+209 ARGRQQRGGDALVL

-269 AISALLFVAPMCIL
+269 AISALLFVAPMCIFV
-283 GIPAIL
+283 IPAH
-289 IGIQLAGWVGF
+289 F
-300 FRVIVDGH
+300 
-308 ADFRQLY
+308 Y
-315 IAGYMVRTGHSH
+315 
-327 QLYDYNAQKR
+327 
-337 FQDALVSQEQIA
+337 LVSVLICA
-349 LPFNHLAYEALLFAA
+349 
-364 FSMLPFKTAY
+364 
-374 ISFLFFNVA
+374 FLFV
-383 LLWVSFRLLRPR
+383 LMKRLPEQSWQ
-395 LAALAGVWPWLPGAI
+395 AE
-410 FISFLPISAAL
+410 
-421 MQGQDSIVLLTLLA
+421 
-435 GASVLLDQK
+435 
-444 RDLPAGVL
+444 
-452 VALGLA
+452 
-458 KFQICLPIALLF
+458 
-470 LAWRK
+470 

>member
-1 MFVPFSLLPYRT
+1 MLSSTGTVVSELSQFRRTHYVQDILLGILPIIFCIQFLAWLTFLPKALRGHADFRQLYVAGYMVRTGHRTQLYDYAAQTYFQNTLVSNDERALPFIRPAYQALMFVPFSLLPYRT

-81 LERNRD
+81 LERNRN
-87 LTAGALAGVGLFR
+87 LTAGALAGVGLFK

-185 LRVPQRWLQ
+185 LRAPQRWLQ

-209 ARGRQQPGGDALVL
+209 ARGRQQRGGGALVL
-223 AITAGVVVSYYLFIH
+223 AITAGVLVSYYLFIH

-269 AISALLFVAPMCIL
+269 AISALLFVAPICIFV
-283 GIPAIL
+283 IPAH
-289 IGIQLAGWVGF
+289 F
-300 FRVIVDGH
+300 
-308 ADFRQLY
+308 Y
-315 IAGYMVRTGHSH
+315 
-327 QLYDYNAQKR
+327 
-337 FQDALVSQEQIA
+337 LVSVLICA
-349 LPFNHLAYEALLFAA
+349 
-364 FSMLPFKTAY
+364 
-374 ISFLFFNVA
+374 FLFV
-383 LLWVSFRLLRPR
+383 LMKRLPEQSWQ
-395 LAALAGVWPWLPGAI
+395 AE
-410 FISFLPISAAL
+410 
-421 MQGQDSIVLLTLLA
+421 
-435 GASVLLDQK
+435 
-444 RDLPAGVL
+444 
-452 VALGLA
+452 
-458 KFQICLPIALLF
+458 
-470 LAWRK
+470 

>member
-1 MFVPFSLLPYRT
+1 MQDILLGILPIIFCMQFLAWLTFLPKALRGHADFRQLYVAGYMVRTGHRTQLYDYAAQAYFQNTLVSNDERALPFIRPAYQALMFVPFSLLPYRT

-19 LLNLLLLAL
+19 LLNVLLLAL
-28 AFLML
+28 AFLIL

-87 LTAGALAGVGLFR
+87 LTAGALAGVGLFK

-194 VTTLLLSSLVVISVR
+194 VTTLLLSSIVVISVR

-249 TLDRFISRNG
+249 TLDRFI
-259 TGEPFGRAAA
+259 TGDGSGKPFGLATA
-269 AISALLFVAPMCIL
+269 AISALLFVAPMCIFV
-283 GIPAIL
+283 IPAH
-289 IGIQLAGWVGF
+289 F
-300 FRVIVDGH
+300 
-308 ADFRQLY
+308 Y
-315 IAGYMVRTGHSH
+315 
-327 QLYDYNAQKR
+327 
-337 FQDALVSQEQIA
+337 LVSVLICA
-349 LPFNHLAYEALLFAA
+349 
-364 FSMLPFKTAY
+364 
-374 ISFLFFNVA
+374 FLFV
-383 LLWVSFRLLRPR
+383 LMKRLPEQSRQ
-395 LAALAGVWPWLPGAI
+395 AE
-410 FISFLPISAAL
+410 
-421 MQGQDSIVLLTLLA
+421 
-435 GASVLLDQK
+435 
-444 RDLPAGVL
+444 
-452 VALGLA
+452 
-458 KFQICLPIALLF
+458 
-470 LAWRK
+470 

>member
-1 MFVPFSLLPYRT
+1 MLSSTDTVISQLSQFRRTHYVQDILLGILPIIFCMQFLAWLTFLPKALRGHADFRQLYVAGYMVRTGHRTQLYDYAAQAYFQNTLVSNDERALPFIRPAYQALMFVPFSLLPYRT

-87 LTAGALAGVGLFR
+87 LTAGALAGVGLFK

-194 VTTLLLSSLVVISVR
+194 VTTLLLSSIVVISVR
-209 ARGRQQPGGDALVL
+209 ARGRQQRGGDALVL

-269 AISALLFVAPMCIL
+269 AISALLFVAPICIFV
-283 GIPAIL
+283 IPAH
-289 IGIQLAGWVGF
+289 F
-300 FRVIVDGH
+300 
-308 ADFRQLY
+308 Y
-315 IAGYMVRTGHSH
+315 
-327 QLYDYNAQKR
+327 
-337 FQDALVSQEQIA
+337 LVSVLICA
-349 LPFNHLAYEALLFAA
+349 
-364 FSMLPFKTAY
+364 
-374 ISFLFFNVA
+374 FLFV
-383 LLWVSFRLLRPR
+383 LMKRLPEQSWQ
-395 LAALAGVWPWLPGAI
+395 AE
-410 FISFLPISAAL
+410 
-421 MQGQDSIVLLTLLA
+421 
-435 GASVLLDQK
+435 
-444 RDLPAGVL
+444 
-452 VALGLA
+452 
-458 KFQICLPIALLF
+458 
-470 LAWRK
+470 

>member
-1 MFVPFSLLPYRT
+1 MQDILLGILPIIFCMQFLAWLTFLPKALRGHADFRQLYVAGYMVRTGHRTQLYDYAAQTYFQNTLVSNDERALPFIRPAYQALMFVPFSLLPYRT

-87 LTAGALAGVGLFR
+87 LTAGALAGVGLFK

-185 LRVPQRWLQ
+185 LRAPQRWLQ

-209 ARGRQQPGGDALVL
+209 ARGRQQRGGDALVL

-269 AISALLFVAPMCIL
+269 AISALLFVAPMCIFV
-283 GIPAIL
+283 IPAH
-289 IGIQLAGWVGF
+289 F
-300 FRVIVDGH
+300 
-308 ADFRQLY
+308 Y
-315 IAGYMVRTGHSH
+315 
-327 QLYDYNAQKR
+327 
-337 FQDALVSQEQIA
+337 LVSVLICA
-349 LPFNHLAYEALLFAA
+349 
-364 FSMLPFKTAY
+364 
-374 ISFLFFNVA
+374 FLFV
-383 LLWVSFRLLRPR
+383 LMKRLPEQSRQ
-395 LAALAGVWPWLPGAI
+395 AE
-410 FISFLPISAAL
+410 
-421 MQGQDSIVLLTLLA
+421 
-435 GASVLLDQK
+435 
-444 RDLPAGVL
+444 
-452 VALGLA
+452 
-458 KFQICLPIALLF
+458 
-470 LAWRK
+470 

>member
-1 MFVPFSLLPYRT
+1 VQDILLGILPIIFCMQFLAWLTFLPKALRGHADFRQLYVAGYMVRTGHRTQLYDYAAQAYFQNTLVSNDERALPFIRPAYQALMFVPFSLLPYRT

-87 LTAGALAGVGLFR
+87 LTAGALAGVGLFK

-194 VTTLLLSSLVVISVR
+194 VTTLLLSSIVVISVR
-209 ARGRQQPGGDALVL
+209 ARGRQQRGGDALVL

-269 AISALLFVAPMCIL
+269 AISALLFVAPMCIFV
-283 GIPAIL
+283 IPAH
-289 IGIQLAGWVGF
+289 F
-300 FRVIVDGH
+300 
-308 ADFRQLY
+308 Y
-315 IAGYMVRTGHSH
+315 
-327 QLYDYNAQKR
+327 
-337 FQDALVSQEQIA
+337 LVSVLICA
-349 LPFNHLAYEALLFAA
+349 
-364 FSMLPFKTAY
+364 
-374 ISFLFFNVA
+374 FLFV
-383 LLWVSFRLLRPR
+383 LMKRLPEQSWQ
-395 LAALAGVWPWLPGAI
+395 AE
-410 FISFLPISAAL
+410 
-421 MQGQDSIVLLTLLA
+421 
-435 GASVLLDQK
+435 
-444 RDLPAGVL
+444 
-452 VALGLA
+452 
-458 KFQICLPIALLF
+458 
-470 LAWRK
+470 

>member
-1 MFVPFSLLPYRT
+1 MLSSTGTVVSELSQFRRTHYVQDILLGILPIIFCIQFLAWLTFLPKALRGHADFRQLYVAGYMVRTGHRTQLYDYAAQTCFQNTLVSNDERALPFIRPAYQALMFVPFSLLPYRT

-19 LLNLLLLAL
+19 LLNVLLLAL
-28 AFLML
+28 AFLIL

-87 LTAGALAGVGLFR
+87 LTAGALAGVGLFK

-178 LIYGLAS
+178 LVYGLAS
-185 LRVPQRWLQ
+185 LRASRLWLQ
-194 VTTLLLSSLVVISVR
+194 VTTLLLSSLVVISMR
-209 ARGRQQPGGDALVL
+209 ARGRQQPGGDALIL

-269 AISALLFVAPMCIL
+269 AISALLFVAPICIFV
-283 GIPAIL
+283 IPAH
-289 IGIQLAGWVGF
+289 F
-300 FRVIVDGH
+300 
-308 ADFRQLY
+308 Y
-315 IAGYMVRTGHSH
+315 
-327 QLYDYNAQKR
+327 
-337 FQDALVSQEQIA
+337 LVSVLICA
-349 LPFNHLAYEALLFAA
+349 
-364 FSMLPFKTAY
+364 
-374 ISFLFFNVA
+374 FLFV
-383 LLWVSFRLLRPR
+383 LMKRLPEQSWQ
-395 LAALAGVWPWLPGAI
+395 AE
-410 FISFLPISAAL
+410 
-421 MQGQDSIVLLTLLA
+421 
-435 GASVLLDQK
+435 
-444 RDLPAGVL
+444 
-452 VALGLA
+452 
-458 KFQICLPIALLF
+458 
-470 LAWRK
+470 

>member
-1 MFVPFSLLPYRT
+1 MLSSTDTVVSQQSQFRRTHYVQDILLGILPIIFCMQFLAWLTFLPKALRGHADFRQLYVAGYMVRTGHRTQLYDYAAQTYFQNTLVSNDERALPFIRPAYQALMFVPFSLLPYRT

-19 LLNLLLLAL
+19 LLNVLLLAL
-28 AFLML
+28 AFLIL

-87 LTAGALAGVGLFR
+87 LTAGALAGVGLFK

-178 LIYGLAS
+178 LVYGLAS
-185 LRVPQRWLQ
+185 LRASRLWLQ
-194 VTTLLLSSLVVISVR
+194 VTTLLLSSLVVISMR
-209 ARGRQQPGGDALVL
+209 ARGRQQPGGDALIL

-249 TLDRFISRNG
+249 TLDRLISRNG

-269 AISALLFVAPMCIL
+269 AISALLFVAPMCIFV
-283 GIPAIL
+283 IPAH
-289 IGIQLAGWVGF
+289 F
-300 FRVIVDGH
+300 
-308 ADFRQLY
+308 Y
-315 IAGYMVRTGHSH
+315 
-327 QLYDYNAQKR
+327 
-337 FQDALVSQEQIA
+337 LVSVLICA
-349 LPFNHLAYEALLFAA
+349 
-364 FSMLPFKTAY
+364 
-374 ISFLFFNVA
+374 FLFV
-383 LLWVSFRLLRPR
+383 LMKRLPEQSWQ
-395 LAALAGVWPWLPGAI
+395 AE
-410 FISFLPISAAL
+410 
-421 MQGQDSIVLLTLLA
+421 
-435 GASVLLDQK
+435 
-444 RDLPAGVL
+444 
-452 VALGLA
+452 
-458 KFQICLPIALLF
+458 
-470 LAWRK
+470 

>member
-1 MFVPFSLLPYRT
+1 VQDILLGILPIIFCMQFLAWLTFLPKALRGHADFRQLYVAGYMVRTGHRTQLYDYAAQTYFQNTLVSNDERALPFIRPAYQALMFVPFSLLPYRT

-19 LLNLLLLAL
+19 LLNVLLLAL
-28 AFLML
+28 GFLIL
-33 QPRLRGLSRVW
+33 QSRLRGLSCVW

-70 LLALLAAALVS
+70 LLALLAAVLVS

-87 LTAGALAGVGLFR
+87 LTAGALAGVGLFK

-185 LRVPQRWLQ
+185 LRAPQRWLQ

-269 AISALLFVAPMCIL
+269 AISALLFVAPMCIFV
-283 GIPAIL
+283 IPAH
-289 IGIQLAGWVGF
+289 F
-300 FRVIVDGH
+300 
-308 ADFRQLY
+308 Y
-315 IAGYMVRTGHSH
+315 
-327 QLYDYNAQKR
+327 
-337 FQDALVSQEQIA
+337 LVSVLICA
-349 LPFNHLAYEALLFAA
+349 
-364 FSMLPFKTAY
+364 
-374 ISFLFFNVA
+374 FLFV
-383 LLWVSFRLLRPR
+383 LMKRLPEQSWQ
-395 LAALAGVWPWLPGAI
+395 AE
-410 FISFLPISAAL
+410 
-421 MQGQDSIVLLTLLA
+421 
-435 GASVLLDQK
+435 
-444 RDLPAGVL
+444 
-452 VALGLA
+452 
-458 KFQICLPIALLF
+458 
-470 LAWRK
+470 